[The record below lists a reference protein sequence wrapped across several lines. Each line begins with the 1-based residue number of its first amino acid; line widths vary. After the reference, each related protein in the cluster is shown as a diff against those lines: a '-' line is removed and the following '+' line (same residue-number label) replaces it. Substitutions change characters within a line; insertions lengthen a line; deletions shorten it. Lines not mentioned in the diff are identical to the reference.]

1 MITINT
7 ISPNNQTQFGKKSN
21 KIQHNTKT
29 TKNLNTNL
37 NNKKISFSEGT
48 ELLFKG
54 FVTQGREMLTSIIEH
69 PVKTAAI
76 IGGTTLGIMALPVI
90 GVPTTVG
97 GAVLAIGFAG
107 IAAAK
112 TLYHTAL
119 FAKNN
124 HKGTYDIARTQ
135 LQQIGEDTFNLALSA
150 PFAPKSI
157 TNIKNFSKYG
167 KFEINS
173 NLINNIKSSEKLSNK
188 LKTLTNIDKELTR
201 NINFQDA
208 VDKEILKIQ
217 NITATEKAKLKKEL
231 LDFNVETEKIPK
243 VVLDKWAEIKGIKTQ
258 PDLSYDS
265 FPSNTYGCAVG
276 GNCSIKLNDFKLKFK
291 HKTFDNYEE
300 LSITNLGN
308 EYMIQYKD
316 KNTGATVVEMIEKS
330 ILETYNNLITKY
342 NKMTPQAKRI
352 LTTIHEREHIN
363 QYAQIISQKGYDWI
377 KHCITERGR
386 ELYNKMISE
395 MPKIKLGTPESMK
408 IESYLLPKTSK
419 TPAGYIKQPIEIG
432 ARDVE
437 IRALNNKTFQKLN
450 NIFTEV
456 NKNSKTSLEN
466 ELIINNIRIE
476 SANS

>member
-7 ISPNNQTQFGKKSN
+7 ITQNNQTQFGKKSN
-21 KIQHNTKT
+21 KIQHNTRT
-29 TKNLNTNL
+29 PKNLNTNL

-97 GAVLAIGFAG
+97 GAVLAIGFTG
-107 IAAAK
+107 IATAK

-124 HKGTYDIARTQ
+124 HKGSYNIARRQ
-135 LQQIGEDTFNLALSA
+135 LQQIGEDSFDLALSA
-150 PFAPKSI
+150 PFAPKAL
-157 TNIKNFSKYG
+157 TNVKNFHKYG
-167 KFEINS
+167 KINLNS
-173 NLINNIKSSEKLSNK
+173 NLINNIKSSKKFDKKLQ
-188 LKTLTNIDKELTR
+188 TLRNTDKELTR
-201 NINFQDA
+201 NINFQSA
-208 VDKEILKIQ
+208 VDKEISKIQ
-217 NITATEKAKLKKEL
+217 NITDIEKAKLKKEL
-231 LDFNVETEKIPK
+231 LAFNVEMEKIPQ
-243 VVLDKWAEIKGIKTQ
+243 VVLDKWSEIKGIKTQ
-258 PDLSYDS
+258 PDLFYDS
-265 FPSNTYGCAVG
+265 LPSNTFGCAIG
-276 GNCSIKLNDFKLKFK
+276 GDCSITLNNFKQKHNVKL
-291 HKTFDNYEE
+291 FDNYEQ
-300 LSITNLGN
+300 LDITNIGKD
-308 EYMIQYKD
+308 YMIRYKD
-316 KNTGATVVEMIEKS
+316 KNTGKIIIETIEQTVLDS
-330 ILETYNNLITKY
+330 YNALIAQY

-352 LTTIHEREHIN
+352 LTTVHEREHIN
-363 QYAQIISQKGYDWI
+363 QYAQIISQKGYDWL
-377 KHCITERGR
+377 KHSITQHGK
-386 ELYNKMISE
+386 ELYEKMLLE
-395 MPKIKLGTPESMK
+395 MPIPKLGTFESMK
-408 IESYLLPKTSK
+408 IESFLLPVTSK

-437 IRALNNKTFQKLN
+437 IKALNNKTFQKLN

-466 ELIINNIRIE
+466 ELIMNNIRIE